1 MMGREQAP
9 PFRLSVLRAIGEVAV
24 GPPGVAG
31 SAGFVGLGSADL
43 LSHIVIGEP
52 VIIRQG

>member
-24 GPPGVAG
+24 GPPG

-43 LSHIVIGEP
+43 LMSHIVI
-52 VIIRQG
+52 VNQK